1 MRLILTK
8 VLLDFDLEL
17 LPESDGWAKQ
27 EQFNLW
33 SRPPL
38 MVKLVRAGD
47 GERVVSTH

>member
-17 LPESDGWAKQ
+17 MPESDGWAMQ
-27 EQFNLW
+27 EQYNLW

-38 MVKLVRAGD
+38 MVRLFRAGN
-47 GERVVSTH
+47 GG